1 MKKIKNALLM
11 IKRNIWV
18 LVGFEAV
25 FKLLSTLIFMPLFLG
40 CFNLIMKYTGFTY
53 LTFENIFAFL
63 SEPITLLLLLLLI
76 IFMTFY
82 TMFDITTI
90 IIILDLSYQNK
101 KAPIL
106 DVLKL
111 SFKKCL
117 RIFNPINITISF
129 FILFL
134 IPFLNIGLTSSFIS
148 SVSVPEFILDFIKS
162 NIPFLCIFALVMIYL
177 VILLFRWLYSLHFF
191 VLENVSFRKAR
202 KLSKNLSAKRHI
214 KDFLSMFIVQ
224 FTMVLLYLIFI
235 GLGILLILGIQ
246 HFLGNIVILE
256 SVMTTIIWV
265 FIALSLIVFLLLITP
280 ISYTTISVLYYDLKE
295 KREEEIK
302 YIEIKE
308 TEIGDKNNRK
318 LKKII
323 LGFIVLAIICGSVF
337 TYGIYKGKYNLNIEF
352 TRTLEV
358 TAHRGA
364 SLKYPENTMSAFK
377 GAKELGADW
386 IELDVAETKDG
397 YIVVTHDTNFK
408 RTAGVDKN
416 IWDMTL
422 EEVKELDVGSFF
434 NKKFK
439 GEKVP
444 TLEETLLFAKNNN
457 IKLNIELK
465 PTGKEHDFEKKVVD
479 LIVEHNYLKYT
490 VITSQ
495 TYEVLEN
502 VKKYNKDVETVY
514 VMSLAYGNIT
524 SLEYA
529 DHFSIEATSV
539 TKSLVKKVH
548 KEGKELYAWTVNT
561 EDSIMEM
568 IDLKVDNIITDD
580 ITLAKDTIISSKQ
593 SDLISE
599 YIKFIEGWFA

>member
-148 SVSVPEFILDFIKS
+148 SVSVPEF
-162 NIPFLCIFALVMIYL
+162 M
-177 VILLFRWLYSLHFF
+177 LYSLHFF

-235 GLGILLILGIQ
+235 GLGILLIFGIQ

-465 PTGKEHDFEKKVVD
+465 PTGKENDFEKKVVD

-514 VMSLAYGNIT
+514 VMSLAYGDIT

-561 EDSIMEM
+561 EDSIREM

>member
-1 MKKIKNALLM
+1 M
-11 IKRNIWV
+11 
-18 LVGFEAV
+18 
-25 FKLLSTLIFMPLFLG
+25 
-40 CFNLIMKYTGFTY
+40 
-53 LTFENIFAFL
+53 
-63 SEPITLLLLLLLI
+63 
-76 IFMTFY
+76 
-82 TMFDITTI
+82 
-90 IIILDLSYQNK
+90 
-101 KAPIL
+101 
-106 DVLKL
+106 
-111 SFKKCL
+111 
-117 RIFNPINITISF
+117 
-129 FILFL
+129 
-134 IPFLNIGLTSSFIS
+134 
-148 SVSVPEFILDFIKS
+148 
-162 NIPFLCIFALVMIYL
+162 
-177 VILLFRWLYSLHFF
+177 
-191 VLENVSFRKAR
+191 
-202 KLSKNLSAKRHI
+202 KRHI

-256 SVMTTIIWV
+256 SIMTTIIWV
-265 FIALSLIVFLLLITP
+265 FIALSLIIFLLLITP

-308 TEIGDKNNRK
+308 TDVGDKNNRK

-422 EEVKELDVGSFF
+422 EEVKKLDVGSFF

-444 TLEETLLFAKNNN
+444 TLEETLEFAKNNN

-465 PTGKEHDFEKKVVD
+465 PTGREHDFEKKVVD